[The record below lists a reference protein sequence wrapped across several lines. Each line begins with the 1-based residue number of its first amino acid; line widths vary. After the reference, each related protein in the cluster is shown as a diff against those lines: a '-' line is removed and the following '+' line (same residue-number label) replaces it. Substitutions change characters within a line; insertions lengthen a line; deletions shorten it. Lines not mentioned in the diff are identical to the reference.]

1 MTGQVK
7 PGGERVTCGV
17 YLHLRVCGGVIRPW
31 GRKPSSTSAQD
42 LKDNGL
48 VIVPCPIILLLLFLL
63 IIFITF

>member
-17 YLHLRVCGGVIRPW
+17 YLHPRVCGGCHRP
-31 GRKPSSTSAQD
+31 GERKSSSTHAQV
-42 LKDNGL
+42 LKDHGL
-48 VIVPCPIILLLLFLL
+48 VIVPCPVILLLL